1 MKHMNEEKVVTTT
14 KKNAQSQTNIEIS
27 SLNGQETVA
36 FIQENNDANLKDN
49 THADSNSAKE
59 EINEKL
65 SSKNEIKSVDT
76 HKNELISESQPN
88 DSFVVMTKA
97 QEKQINILSQELETS
112 KETIEKLRRNESKL
126 RERYFKEISVNFLFS
141 LTCNKIFYFK

>member
-1 MKHMNEEKVVTTT
+1 MKHLNEEKAVTTT

-49 THADSNSAKE
+49 THADSNTAKE

>member
-1 MKHMNEEKVVTTT
+1 MNEEKVVTTT

>member
-1 MKHMNEEKVVTTT
+1 MKHLNEEKVVTTT

-49 THADSNSAKE
+49 THADSNTAKE

>member
-1 MKHMNEEKVVTTT
+1 MKHLSEEKAVTTT

-27 SLNGQETVA
+27 SLNEPETVA
-36 FIQENNDANLKDN
+36 LIQENNDANLKDN
-49 THADSNSAKE
+49 THADSNTAKE
-59 EINEKL
+59 DINEKL
-65 SSKNEIKSVDT
+65 SSKTEMKSGDT

-112 KETIEKLRRNESKL
+112 KETIEKLRKNESKL
-126 RERYFKEISVNFLFS
+126 RERYFKEISVK
-141 LTCNKIFYFK
+141 KIFFNM